1 MNKLIERIAPY
12 ALGLIA
18 LALWQGGIWVTQT
31 PSYVLPGPLDIIQ
44 AYIAGHQALNA
55 GLASTLMVTFAAL
68 AAATIVGVALAVAMA
83 ASPLLRAGIQPW
95 AVIIQVT
102 PLVSIAPLIYVLI
115 NQPFATLVTCATIV
129 AFFSILSN
137 TAAGLAATPPELL
150 DLFKLNGA
158 SRRQILFQLS
168 LPYALPNFLTGLRIS
183 GTLALIGA
191 VVAEF
196 VVGAGGFA
204 SGLAWQLIEASYRLQ
219 IPRMFA
225 ALVLLGVS
233 GIIIYAVLGLLE
245 KLLLAKRNRA

>member
-1 MNKLIERIAPY
+1 MNKFLERIAPY

-18 LALWQGGIWVTQT
+18 LALWQGGIWFTQT
-31 PSYVLPGPLDIIQ
+31 PSYVLPGPLDIIR
-44 AYIAGHQALNA
+44 AYIDGHQALNA
-55 GLASTLMVTFAAL
+55 GLVSTLIVTFAAL
-68 AAATIVGVALAVAMA
+68 AAATIIGVALAVAMA

-102 PLVSIAPLIYVLI
+102 PLVAVAPLIYVLI

-158 SRRQILFQLS
+158 NRWQILFQLS

-225 ALVLLGVS
+225 ALVLLGIS

>member
-1 MNKLIERIAPY
+1 MNKAVERIAPY
-12 ALGLIA
+12 VLGLIA
-18 LALWQGGIWVTQT
+18 LALWQGGIWLTHV
-31 PSYVLPGPLDIIQ
+31 PSYVLPGPVDIIR
-44 AYIAGHQALNA
+44 AYITAHKALNA
-55 GLASTLMVTFAAL
+55 GLISTLTVTFSAL
-68 AAATIVGVALAVAMA
+68 AAATIIGVVLAVAMA
-83 ASPLLRAGIQPW
+83 ASPLLRAAIQPW

-102 PLVSIAPLIYVLI
+102 PLVSVAPLIYVLI
-115 NQPFATLVTCATIV
+115 DQPFATLVTCATIV

-150 DLFKLNGA
+150 DLFHLNGA
-158 SRRQILFQLS
+158 SRWQILFQLR

-204 SGLAWQLIEASYRLQ
+204 SGLAWQLIDASYRLQ

-233 GIIIYAVLGLLE
+233 GIIIYTVLGLLE
-245 KLLLAKRNRA
+245 KLLLARRNRA